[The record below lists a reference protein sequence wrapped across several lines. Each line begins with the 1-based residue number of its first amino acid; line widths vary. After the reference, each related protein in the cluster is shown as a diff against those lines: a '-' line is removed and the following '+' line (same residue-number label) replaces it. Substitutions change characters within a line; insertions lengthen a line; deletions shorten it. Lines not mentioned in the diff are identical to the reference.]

1 MIQRKTLFLSMISV
15 YCFADGDHGITA
27 GSSSCHAMQSHVILT
42 NNAKLSSSPSASK
55 TILQPQNTKQ
65 DVKNVVSVVAYKVM
79 LGLGIGGL
87 VCGIVFAFFATFVTL
102 MLGSLFGLAGLVLLL
117 VGGIG
122 MKKNQSA
129 TSTSSATTTSTNA
142 VQKQPVTHISA
153 TQSVQS
159 AGSAVPAPEPT
170 TVNDTISRLTSPSP
184 SANTSIIASTTVVSE
199 DETILEPSKQP
210 VRPLPTQTENQE
222 TSGKIC
228 ENSKSQ
234 RGERVSWEDLQKLLE
249 NIRVTNNAI
258 SPQHTAPKA
267 TTSQSPG
274 KSAEL
279 PAPTMTPEEEKKYY
293 WENIYKGVSNISI
306 PQEGEE
312 IKKNTST
319 SKKISS
325 KIETFLNEFDGNI
338 QDKKIMEFIGMC
350 EQMPCGASAL
360 FVRISLDKDRWDR
373 FKKLFGKIKGII
385 DDNFKKYLC
394 VCADPNSGKTLL
406 YVAIQYNDVE
416 FVKELVETLG
426 VKCLDYV
433 MRRIGQE
440 QNVVQYVVGNIQQS
454 VQIKQEVK
462 VQGKTQNVVPT
473 TVFDTEN
480 QRAILDYILEKL
492 EEVHPEYVQEVRDLL
507 NNYENQ

>member
-199 DETILEPSKQP
+199 DETIPEPSKQP
-210 VRPLPTQTENQE
+210 VRPLLTQTKNPK
-222 TSGKIC
+222 TSGKID

-234 RGERVSWEDLQKLLE
+234 IGEGVSFWSLQKLLE
-249 NIRVTNNAI
+249 NIRVIKDAI
-258 SPQHTAPKA
+258 SQKRTASKA

-293 WENIYKGVSNISI
+293 WDNVYKDVSNINRHQNIS
-306 PQEGEE
+306 EE
-312 IKKNTST
+312 IKSVPYSQRNSNEIAKFLDDLADTT
-319 SKKISS
+319 KHKKI
-325 KIETFLNEFDGNI
+325 D
-338 QDKKIMEFIGMC
+338 EFIGVYQKRPFMVA
-350 EQMPCGASAL
+350 ELLIKM
-360 FVRISLDKDRWDR
+360 SLDQKEWDK

-433 MRRIGQE
+433 MRRIRQE

-462 VQGKTQNVVPT
+462 VRGKPKIFVFTK
-473 TVFDTEN
+473 VFDTEN

-492 EEVHPEYVQEVRDLL
+492 EEVHPEYVHEVRALL
-507 NNYENQ
+507 NK